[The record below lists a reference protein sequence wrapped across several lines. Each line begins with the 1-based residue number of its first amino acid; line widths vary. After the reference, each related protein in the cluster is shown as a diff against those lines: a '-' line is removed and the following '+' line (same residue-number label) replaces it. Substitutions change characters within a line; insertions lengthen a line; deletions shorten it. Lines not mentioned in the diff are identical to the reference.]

1 MSSGVIRR
9 GRGQATLSVVI
20 GVVGIL
26 FWLLATRTQ
35 LLAHASIPDAVLIAG
50 FLGGGLVGA
59 AAGIL
64 ALFRGRG
71 RTRLAAIAGLL
82 MDLLLIVLG
91 LIVFEFTLNPIQ
103 IPIFGSG

>member
-9 GRGQATLSVVI
+9 GRAQATVSVVI
-20 GVVGIL
+20 GVGGIL
-26 FWLLATRTQ
+26 FWLVATRTP
-35 LLAHASIPDAVLIAG
+35 LLTHVSIPDAVLIAG

-82 MDLLLIVLG
+82 MDLLLILLG
-91 LIVFEFTLNPIQ
+91 LIVLEFSLNPIQ
-103 IPIFGSG
+103 LQIQL

>member
-1 MSSGVIRR
+1 MSSSVIRR
-9 GRGQATLSVVI
+9 GRTQATVSVVI
-20 GVVGIL
+20 GVIGIL
-26 FWLLATRTQ
+26 FWLIATRTSV
-35 LLAHASIPDAVLIAG
+35 LAHVSIPDAVLIAG

-82 MDLLLIVLG
+82 MNLLLTLLG
-91 LIVFEFTLNPIQ
+91 LIVFEFSLNPIQ
-103 IPIFGSG
+103 IQIFGPG